1 MHHTERGPCSGMYLT
16 LTPSVLR
23 RPSALISWYSSRFHL
38 EKPNFLL
45 TKIFC
50 LPENLNLLL
59 LRASTTSAYN
69 TIVKG

>member
-1 MHHTERGPCSGMYLT
+1 MWKPSLPQFLTRYL
-16 LTPSVLR
+16 LQQIL
-23 RPSALISWYSSRFHL
+23 ALISWYSSRFHL

-59 LRASTTSAYN
+59 LRAST
-69 TIVKG
+69 